1 VILPR
6 FLFLEPATFEEALQ
20 IVEKNKGEAVM
31 MAGGTDLLVN
41 LKRKVVKAGVV
52 ISLEKIDALKQ
63 INYSEAEG
71 LTLGSMVR
79 ISELAS
85 TPVIKQKYPL
95 LAIAA
100 NKLGSP
106 QIRNRATVGGNVCT
120 ARPAGDTI
128 GPLLAYGAEVQL
140 VRGKESRWE
149 PLAKFIVGPGKTTRK
164 EGEILAAIKLKP
176 CAADTGYSYIKYG
189 VRKAMEIAMVSV
201 TTNLTFEGKKCTSAA
216 VILGAV
222 GPVFMRSG
230 DAEAT
235 LCAKE
240 ITEAMAEQAAEQ
252 AGAFCT
258 PITDTRATAEYRC
271 DLVKALTKRSIME
284 AAGKHLKQSSSHK
297 QEQK

>member
-1 VILPR
+1 MILPR
-6 FLFLEPATFEEALQ
+6 FQFLEPATFEEALQ
-20 IVEKNKGEAVM
+20 IIEKNKGEAVL

-41 LKRKVVKAGVV
+41 LKRKVVKASVV
-52 ISLEKIDALKQ
+52 ISLEKISALRQ
-63 INYSEAEG
+63 INYSESAG

-79 ISELAS
+79 ISELAE

-95 LAIAA
+95 LATAA

-140 VRGKESRWE
+140 IRGKESRWE
-149 PLAKFIVGPGKTTRK
+149 PLSKFIVGPGKTTRK
-164 EGEILAAIKLKP
+164 EGEILAAFKLKS
-176 CAADTGYSYIKYG
+176 CAADTGFSYIKYG

-201 TTNLTFEGKKCTSAA
+201 TTNLTFDGKKCTSAA

-222 GPVFMRSG
+222 GPTFMRSG

-240 ITEAMAEQAAEQ
+240 ITEVLAEQAAEQ

-284 AAGKHLKQSSSHK
+284 AAGKHLKQSSSRK